1 MSPLPSTY
9 MFKMS
14 QLKKKISLESSRSA
28 ADILKKLEELIGL
41 VYLHDDNNPVIGFL
55 PNKYLIIQNHK
66 NFLFEK
72 SDLNNYQTSSD
83 IQSLIDFSQFQ
94 SPDLKNKNI

>member
-14 QLKKKISLESSRSA
+14 QLKKKISLESSQSA

-41 VYLHDDNNPVIGFL
+41 VYLHDDN
-55 PNKYLIIQNHK
+55 
-66 NFLFEK
+66 
-72 SDLNNYQTSSD
+72 
-83 IQSLIDFSQFQ
+83 
-94 SPDLKNKNI
+94 